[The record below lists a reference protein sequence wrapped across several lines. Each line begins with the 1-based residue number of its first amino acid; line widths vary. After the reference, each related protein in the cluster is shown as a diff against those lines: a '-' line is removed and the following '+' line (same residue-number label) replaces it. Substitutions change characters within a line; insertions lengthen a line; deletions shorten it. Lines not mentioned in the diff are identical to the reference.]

1 MDRQLRLPCNKMNRD
16 VIGMSNRGWLK
27 QEIPHWV
34 KEEVITEDTG
44 KRILSRYKGRTV
56 RLTGKP
62 CLSWLRCVL

>member
-1 MDRQLRLPCNKMNRD
+1 MNRD

-34 KEEVITEDTG
+34 KEEVITEDAG
-44 KRILSRYKGRTV
+44 KKILSRYKDRTV